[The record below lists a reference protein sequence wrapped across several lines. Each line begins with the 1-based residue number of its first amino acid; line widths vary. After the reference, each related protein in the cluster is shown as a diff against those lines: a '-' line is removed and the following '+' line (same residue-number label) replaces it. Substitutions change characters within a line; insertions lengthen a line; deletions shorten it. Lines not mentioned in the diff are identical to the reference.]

1 MAKRPDPS
9 RATKLKRQI
18 RGIAL
23 EKRIEAV
30 IRELALVAQA
40 ADSQYVYNAS
50 RVAKEVPCTRKTLA
64 RHDAIIEKVL
74 AELAS
79 RRRMVTGEATAEHL
93 RDQVAVLKEQLAER
107 DKTIQ
112 SLRAAHVEIYTRFH
126 NQSLP
131 AALLIQPILETE
143 SKEAGHCI
151 FCGST
156 LTNSNSP
163 FKHSGNVV
171 EIKGERPHAR
181 R

>member
-9 RATKLKRQI
+9 RSTKLKRQI
-18 RGIAL
+18 RGTTL
-23 EKRIEAV
+23 EKRIEAA
-30 IRELALVAQA
+30 IRELALAAQA
-40 ADSQYVYNAS
+40 TDSQYVYNAS

-79 RRRMVTGEATAEHL
+79 RRRMVTGEAIAELL
-93 RDQVAVLKEQLAER
+93 RDQVARLKEKLAKR
-107 DKTIQ
+107 DKVIQ

-126 NQSLP
+126 NHSLP
-131 AALLIQPILETE
+131 AELLIRAILETE
-143 SKEAGHCI
+143 CVDAGRCI